1 MGVSFGGLF
10 PAPHPNTA
18 QQCNAVVQY
27 FISGKFGFSP
37 GNAHCG

>member
-27 FISGKFGFSP
+27 ISGKFGFSP